1 MAYKGMYLDGDQP
14 MVVQF
19 PDQAGFVSW
28 AATIKEIKDEAARII
43 AECPDTD
50 HLTGDNIQAIRI
62 WLQRIDAMVKA
73 GTPVIP
79 SILSARNNFVTA
91 IAGEPE

>member
-19 PDQAGFVSW
+19 PDQVAFVSW

-43 AECPDTD
+43 AECPDPN
-50 HLTGDNIQAIRI
+50 HRTGDNI
-62 WLQRIDAMVKA
+62 
-73 GTPVIP
+73 
-79 SILSARNNFVTA
+79 
-91 IAGEPE
+91 